1 MSNGAPVMRWTPSF
15 LKPFVARVL
24 DSPLGYRLA
33 RGAFWSFLGTV
44 ISQGCGFAAT
54 VLVARMLGKEGF
66 GELGVIQNT
75 VGMFG
80 VFAGFGLGVTA
91 TKHVAEFRLEDPAKA
106 GRIMALCALFAV
118 GSGGLIALALA
129 LLAPWLAANTL
140 AAPHL
145 AELLQIGALLLLF
158 NALNGTQTGA
168 LSGLEAFK
176 TIAIVNLWSG
186 LSRFPLMVGGA
197 YLAGVIGAVWG
208 LVVSTGINWL
218 LNHLALRRESR
229 QAGVP
234 FGVFQGCAQEWNVLY
249 GFSLPALLSSAMV
262 TPVQWGGMAMLVNQP
277 GGYAEMGIFS
287 AVLLFKGV
295 MLFLGATM
303 NAPLLAMVAH
313 EQASSKSRLSRVNM
327 LLTWSLGVFM
337 ALPLLSFP
345 ELVPLIYGQEFA
357 GKTATDTYALI
368 VLVTCVIAYKQGLA
382 RVLIANNLLWWG
394 FFSNLIWGALLL
406 ISAYLLVEW
415 GAVGLAAAYA
425 IAYVF
430 NTIVVLPWYLTMR
443 LVPKSTIISWE
454 AALIWIVIAAFALLN
469 WFGAPLFLRI
479 VCLAV
484 SIPVMLVL
492 FKRLSQTI
500 EQL

>member
-1 MSNGAPVMRWTPSF
+1 MSNGAPVMRWIPSF

-24 DSPLGYRLA
+24 NSPLGYRLA
-33 RGAFWSFLGTV
+33 RGALWSFVGTV

-54 VLVARMLGKEGF
+54 VLVARVLGKEGF

-80 VFAGFGLGVTA
+80 VFAGFGLGLTA
-91 TKHVAEFRLEDPAKA
+91 TKHVAEFRLKDPAKA
-106 GRIMALCALFAV
+106 GRIMALCTLFAV
-118 GSGGLIALALA
+118 GSGGLIALGLALA
-129 LLAPWLAANTL
+129 APWLAANTL

-145 AELLQIGALLLLF
+145 AELLQVGALLLLL

-176 TIAIVNLWSG
+176 TITIVNLWSG

-229 QAGVP
+229 RAGVP
-234 FGVFQGCAQEWNVLY
+234 FGVFRGCAQEWNVLY
-249 GFSLPALLSSAMV
+249 GFSLPALLSGAMV

-287 AVLLFKGV
+287 AVLLFQGV

-313 EQASSKSRLSRVNM
+313 EQASSKSPLSRVNM

-345 ELVPLIYGQEFA
+345 ELVPLIYGQDFA
-357 GKTATDTYALI
+357 GESYARTFVLMI
-368 VLVTCVIAYKQGLA
+368 LVTCIIVYKQGLA
-382 RVLIANNLLWWG
+382 RVLTARNLLWFGFLSNFLWG
-394 FFSNLIWGALLL
+394 VLLL
-406 ISAYLLVEW
+406 SGAFFLVKW
-415 GAVGLAAAYA
+415 GAVGLS
-425 IAYVF
+425 IAYLFAYTLV
-430 NTIVVLPWYLTMR
+430 TIAFVPVYLR
-443 LVPKSTIISWE
+443 LGLVPKSTIISLE
-454 AALIWIVIAAFALLN
+454 AIVIWAVVIGLAIMAFFHPPIALRFIMLVVAIILTIAAF
-469 WFGAPLFLRI
+469 
-479 VCLAV
+479 
-484 SIPVMLVL
+484 
-492 FKRLSQTI
+492 KRLAKPA
-500 EQL
+500 